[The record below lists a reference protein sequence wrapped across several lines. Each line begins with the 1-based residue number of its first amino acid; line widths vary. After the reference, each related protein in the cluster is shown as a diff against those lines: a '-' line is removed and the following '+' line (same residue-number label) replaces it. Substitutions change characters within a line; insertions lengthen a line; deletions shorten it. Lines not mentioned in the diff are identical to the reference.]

1 MRNFER
7 QADIFVYSLFDTSK
21 PLVSTLGKIAASSGQ
36 SADRPNWHHFSIR
49 ERIDYLLKCER
60 DPRWIA
66 RHNSKIRNSICVFLT
81 GILLLG
87 AAGHFL
93 NVGVVRPKLNAQVL
107 LKEIEKS
114 PGNPNLY
121 LMLGDIY
128 FESKDYPGVRE
139 SYEKAIELN
148 PESTHGLNNLA
159 WLYATCED
167 EHIKN
172 PVRALELAMRAAAIE
187 PSPHI
192 LDTLAE
198 SFFVNGRYEDAIE
211 TEKRALSLARKDR
224 SLYKKQLE
232 KYKTAAGY

>member
-1 MRNFER
+1 M
-7 QADIFVYSLFDTSK
+7 
-21 PLVSTLGKIAASSGQ
+21 
-36 SADRPNWHHFSIR
+36 
-49 ERIDYLLKCER
+49 
-60 DPRWIA
+60 
-66 RHNSKIRNSICVFLT
+66 
-81 GILLLG
+81 LG
-87 AAGHFL
+87 AAGHFF
-93 NVGVVRPKLNAQVL
+93 NVGVVRPKLNAQFIDRVL

-121 LMLGDIY
+121 LLLGDLY
-128 FESKDYPGVRE
+128 YENNDYQGVRE

-172 PVRALELAMRAAAIE
+172 PVRALELAKRAAEIE
-187 PSPHI
+187 SSPHI

-198 SFFVNGRYEDAIE
+198 SYYVNGRYEDAIE
-211 TEKRALSLARKDR
+211 TEKRALSLAKKDR

-232 KYKTAAGY
+232 KFKAAAGY